1 MSLSSHLDR
10 NLILLFVYSLF
21 DLISEYTLAIG
32 YMYKSENICI
42 YFTPIGEPFDI
53 NRRTD
58 GHDIQA
64 GGQTHIQTDRK
75 IGVL

>member
-32 YMYKSENICI
+32 YLYKSENICI
-42 YFTPIGEPFDI
+42 YFTPIGEPFYI
-53 NRRTD
+53 NRQTD
-58 GHDIQA
+58 GHDIQT